1 MNFLVLRAYGEI
13 LLYIWEKRRDDEP
26 RETFLYDKKREN
38 AKEGEDEK
46 AKKWKDEKRKGE
58 KLEKGKKWKGVKI
71 KIRKGESEN
80 TFAV

>member
-46 AKKWKDEKRKGE
+46 AKK
-58 KLEKGKKWKGVKI
+58 
-71 KIRKGESEN
+71 
-80 TFAV
+80 